1 MGRALLLAVVV
12 VALSA
17 LAMAAGSFPFTED
30 DLATEE
36 RLWGLYERWQ
46 SYHGVARSPDEKRVR
61 VHAFAANAKHVLESN
76 RMAKPYKLGLNKF
89 GDMTREEFKETYTG
103 LRRQLGGVRSRRV
116 RDGGFMYENATD
128 VPPAVDWRQKGA
140 VTGVKDQGQCGSCWA
155 FSTVVAVESINQIR
169 TNKLISLSEQE
180 LVDCDTK
187 TNQGC
192 NGGLMDDAFDF
203 IQKNGG
209 ITTEDNY
216 PYVAQQRKCNTL
228 KEKSHVVSIDGHE
241 DVPLNSEDALLKAAA
256 HQPVSVA
263 IEAAGQ
269 DFQFYSQGVFTGSCG
284 TELDH
289 GVAVVG
295 YGVSLSQDGL
305 KYWIVKNS
313 WGELWGEEGYVRMQ
327 RGISDSAGLCGIAMQ
342 ASYPV
347 KTSPNPAD
355 VEKELPTV

>member
-1 MGRALLLAVVV
+1 MGRALVLAVV

-17 LAMAAGSFPFTED
+17 FAVAASFPFTED

-61 VHAFAANAKHVLESN
+61 VHAFEANAKHVLESN

-103 LRRQLGGVRSRRV
+103 LRLIGGVRSRRD
-116 RDGGFMYENATD
+116 RGFMYENATD
-128 VPPAVDWRQKGA
+128 VPPAMDWRQKGA
-140 VTGVKDQGQCGSCWA
+140 VTGIKDQGQCGSCWA
-155 FSTVVAVESINQIR
+155 FSAVVGVEGINQIR

-192 NGGLMDDAFDF
+192 NGGLMDDAFNF
-203 IQKNGG
+203 IEKNGG
-209 ITTEDNY
+209 ITTEENY
-216 PYVAQQRKCNTL
+216 PYVGQQRKCNTL
-228 KEKSHVVSIDGHE
+228 QEKSHVVSIDGHE
-241 DVPLNSEDALLKAAA
+241 DVPRNSEDALLKAAA

-295 YGVSLSQDGL
+295 YGVSQDGL
-305 KYWIVKNS
+305 RYWTVKNS
-313 WGELWGEEGYVRMQ
+313 WGEQWGEEGYVRMQ

-347 KTSPNPAD
+347 KTATSPNPA
-355 VEKELPTV
+355 VEKELRA